1 MPKQLAQYRGV
12 RPDRLQGSR
21 GLGTARAALTDI
33 RRGAVVLGVFT
44 VLVGLAYP
52 LLMFGIGQAAFRGG
66 ADGSLV
72 RGDGRVVGSSLI
84 GQSFDAPEYFWG
96 RPSAAGDGYDAGAS
110 GASNLGPTSR
120 KLADTVKERLDA
132 LLAAN
137 PGRTRRD
144 VPAELVTASG
154 SGLDPHISPAAAEF
168 QVDRVARTRNLD
180 PERVRA
186 LVRDHTEGRALG
198 FLGEPRVNVL
208 ALNLALD
215 GATGR

>member
-1 MPKQLAQYRGV
+1 M
-12 RPDRLQGSR
+12 
-21 GLGTARAALTDI
+21 LTDI
-33 RRGAVVLGVFT
+33 RRGVVALAVFT

-52 LLMFGIGQAAFRGG
+52 LLMWGIGQAAFRGG

-72 RGDGRVVGSSLI
+72 VGADGRMVGSSLI
-84 GQSFDAPEYFWG
+84 GQSFDAPDYFWG

-110 GASNLGPTSR
+110 GASNLGPTSE
-120 KLADTVKERLDA
+120 KLADAVKERLDA

-137 PGRTRRD
+137 PGKTASD

-154 SGLDPHISPAAAEF
+154 SGLDPDISPAAAEF
-168 QVDRVARTRNLD
+168 QVDRVASARNLD

-186 LVRDHTEGRALG
+186 LVRDHTQGRALG

-208 ALNLALD
+208 ELNLALD
-215 GATGR
+215 AATGR